1 MLQYLQFQDVGPAPH
16 MEIAFHERMN
26 FLVGDNGLGKTFL
39 LDAAWW
45 ALTRT
50 WARQKLMPQ
59 RPRLRIRL
67 PSTKRDPPPTDPRIT
82 YRYTK
87 KSGGPYQYTSR
98 FDRESEHWPLA
109 QGRPAIPGLVLYA
122 QVDGGFSVW
131 DPARNYWKGESFDRQ
146 AAYLFSPQSVWD
158 GLPLNEPVKYCNG
171 LIADWASWQLEKGQ
185 TFDQLQSVL
194 RALSPSD
201 QEPLE
206 SGALV
211 KVSLGD
217 ARKHPSIKMPYGLQV
232 PLIHAS
238 AGIRRIV
245 SLGYLL
251 VWAWQEHLAAAELTG
266 VAPAQ
271 EIIFL
276 IDEIEAH
283 LHPQWQRRIVPAL
296 LHVMAALPGKRTIPV
311 QLITATHS
319 PLILASAEPFF
330 DEIRDGVFHLDI
342 ADGAV
347 SLHQLPWAKQGDV
360 VNWLV
365 SESFGLRQ
373 GRSVE
378 AERAIEAAEAWMRGD
393 RAELPSGLRS
403 KSEIHSELQRVLAG
417 HDAFWPRWVVWVERH
432 GDAS

>member
-1 MLQYLQFQDVGPAPH
+1 
-16 MEIAFHERMN
+16 MEITFQKRMN
-26 FLVGDNGLGKTFL
+26 FLVGDNGLWKTFL

-50 WARQKLMPQ
+50 WARQKLLPQ
-59 RPRLRIRL
+59 RPPPHVRLRGTR
-67 PSTKRDPPPTDPRIT
+67 STTPQPKPQIT

-87 KSGGPYQYTSR
+87 KNGKPHDYTST
-98 FDRESEHWPLA
+98 FDREEEHWPLA
-109 QGRPAIPGLVLYA
+109 QGRPPIPGLVLYA

-131 DPARNYWKGESFDRQ
+131 DPARNYWKGENSDRQ
-146 AAYLFSPQSVWD
+146 PAYLFSPQSVWD
-158 GLPLNEPVKYCNG
+158 GLPLNEPLKYCNG
-171 LIADWASWQLEKGQ
+171 LITDWASWQLENGRA
-185 TFDQLQSVL
+185 FEQLRSVL

-201 QEPLE
+201 EDRLEPGDLI
-206 SGALV
+206 

-217 ARKHPSIKMPYGLQV
+217 ARKHPTIKMPYGMQV
-232 PLIHAS
+232 PLINAS

-251 VWAWQEHLAAAELTG
+251 VWAWQEHRASADLQG
-266 VAPAQ
+266 VAPAR

-296 LHVMAALPGKRTIPV
+296 LDVMEALTGGHTIPV

-319 PLILASAEPFF
+319 PLIMASAEPRF
-330 DEIRDGVFHLDI
+330 DEAQDGIFHLDI

-347 SLHQLPWAKQGDV
+347 SLTQQPWAKQGDV

-373 GRSVE
+373 GRSVDS
-378 AERAIEAAEAWMRGD
+378 ERAIEAAEAWMRGD
-393 RAELPSGLRS
+393 RDALPDGLRS
-403 KSEIHSELQRVLAG
+403 QREIHAELQRVLAG
-417 HDAFWPRWVVWVERH
+417 HDPFWPRWIVRSERS
-432 GDAS
+432 GAVS

>member
-1 MLQYLQFQDVGPAPH
+1 MLQYLRFQDVGPSPR
-16 MEIAFHERMN
+16 MEIAFQERMN

-50 WARQKLMPQ
+50 WARQKLMPH
-59 RPRLRIRL
+59 R
-67 PSTKRDPPPTDPRIT
+67 PPTKPQIT

-87 KSGGPYQYTSR
+87 TSGGPYEYTSR

-109 QGRPAIPGLVLYA
+109 QGRPPIPGLVLYA

-131 DPARNYWKGESFDRQ
+131 DPARNYWKGENADRQ
-146 AAYLFSPQSVWD
+146 PAYLFPPQAVWD
-158 GLPLNEPVKYCNG
+158 GLPLNEPAKYCNG
-171 LIADWASWQLEKGQ
+171 LIADWASWQLENGHA
-185 TFDQLQSVL
+185 FEQLQSVL
-194 RALSPSD
+194 RALSPAD
-201 QEPLE
+201 EEALE
-206 SGALV
+206 SGALM

-251 VWAWQEHLAAAELTG
+251 VWAWQEHRASAELQG
-266 VAPAQ
+266 IKPAR
-271 EIIFL
+271 EIVFL

-283 LHPQWQRRIVPAL
+283 LHPQWQRRIVPAIL
-296 LHVMAALPGKRTIPV
+296 QVMAALTGEHAIPV

-319 PLILASAEPFF
+319 PLILASAEPLF
-330 DEIRDGVFHLDI
+330 DEIRDGVFHLDV
-342 ADGAV
+342 AGGAV
-347 SLHQLPWAKQGDV
+347 SLHPLPWAKQGDV

-365 SESFGLRQ
+365 SESFGLKQ
-373 GRSVE
+373 GRSIE
-378 AERAIEAAEAWMRGD
+378 AERAIEAAEAWMRGE
-393 RAELPSGLRS
+393 RADLPADLHSRRQIDVELR
-403 KSEIHSELQRVLAG
+403 RVLAG
-417 HDAFWPRWVVWVERH
+417 HDAFWPRWVVWAESH